1 MSERRKAVEAMRAS
15 TPSTPTKQNIPS
27 QTPVPIPGVS
37 TPTKQKIRSLT
48 PVPIPGMSTPRRVK
62 PGRPWTLQAPSII
75 ATHPNGTPI
84 APQPPKST
92 FKTLNNSNVARP
104 SGTPLKSILKTPER
118 EKRSG
123 GKTTHSGGL
132 SSSQKKRNHQKK
144 LKIKR
149 ESNVSFTPDTRG
161 HGSS

>member
-1 MSERRKAVEAMRAS
+1 MSERRKALEAMRASTPS

-62 PGRPWTLQAPSII
+62 PERAWTLQAPDII

-84 APQPPKST
+84 ASQPPKST
-92 FKTLNNSNVARP
+92 FKTLNNNNVARQN
-104 SGTPLKSILKTPER
+104 GTPLKSILKTPER

-123 GKTTHSGGL
+123 GK
-132 SSSQKKRNHQKK
+132 N
-144 LKIKR
+144 
-149 ESNVSFTPDTRG
+149 
-161 HGSS
+161 